1 MFIQANSADPDKMPQ
16 YVAFFLG
23 LRLLAMYLFRG
34 FQYAKG
40 PGEIAK
46 CNNSQTPVI
55 FCSCIIVLM

>member
-23 LRLLAMYLFRG
+23 LHILAMYLFRG

-40 PGEIAK
+40 PEEIA
-46 CNNSQTPVI
+46 NSN
-55 FCSCIIVLM
+55 VLANATRRLIG